1 MNGNKVSVGDEGMTN
16 ANQQSRSSVSG
27 SVVISAAA
35 IVLILV
41 GVVFQ
46 MAELATAHAQL
57 DNSWL
62 FSVLASNIWNILSLR
77 MNVSAMQDFL
87 RFWPLLLVSL
97 GLAIMLATRQNNSRR
112 LSGNRKEGSRDL

>member
-1 MNGNKVSVGDEGMTN
+1 MNGKRVSAGDESMTN
-16 ANQQSRSSVSG
+16 ANQQTRSSVSG
-27 SVVISAAA
+27 SVAISAAA
-35 IVLILV
+35 IVMILV
-41 GVVFQ
+41 GLVFQ
-46 MAELATAHAQL
+46 MAELGSAHAQP

-97 GLAIMLATRQNNSRR
+97 GLAIMLATRQNSSRS
-112 LSGNRKEGSRDL
+112 LSGGRKGGSRGL

>member
-1 MNGNKVSVGDEGMTN
+1 MNGNTVSLGDESMTN
-16 ANQQSRSSVSG
+16 ANQQTRSSVSG
-27 SVVISAAA
+27 SVAISAAA

-41 GVVFQ
+41 GLVFQ
-46 MAELATAHAQL
+46 MAELGSGQAQP
-57 DNSWL
+57 DNFWL

-97 GLAIMLATRQNNSRR
+97 GLAIMLATRQDNPRR
-112 LSGNRKEGSRDL
+112 LSGNRKEGSRGL

>member
-1 MNGNKVSVGDEGMTN
+1 MNGNTVSLGDESMTN
-16 ANQQSRSSVSG
+16 ANQQTRSSVSG
-27 SVVISAAA
+27 SLAISAAA

-41 GVVFQ
+41 GLVFQ
-46 MAELATAHAQL
+46 MAELGSGHAQP
-57 DNSWL
+57 DNFWL

-97 GLAIMLATRQNNSRR
+97 GLAIMLATRQNNPRR

>member
-1 MNGNKVSVGDEGMTN
+1 MNGNKVSAGDESMTS
-16 ANQQSRSSVSG
+16 ANQQTRSSVSG
-27 SVVISAAA
+27 SVAISAAA

-41 GVVFQ
+41 GLVFQ
-46 MAELATAHAQL
+46 MAGLASGHAQP

-77 MNVSAMQDFL
+77 MNVSVMQDFL

-97 GLAIMLATRQNNSRR
+97 GLAIMLATRQNNSRS
-112 LSGNRKEGSRDL
+112 LSGSRKGGSRGL

>member
-1 MNGNKVSVGDEGMTN
+1 MNGNKVSVGDESMTN
-16 ANQQSRSSVSG
+16 ANQIRSSAGG
-27 SVVISAAA
+27 SMAISAAA

-41 GVVFQ
+41 GLVFQ
-46 MAELATAHAQL
+46 MAELGSTHAQP

-77 MNVSAMQDFL
+77 MNVAAMQDFL

-97 GLAIMLATRQNNSRR
+97 GLAIMLATRQNNSRS
-112 LSGNRKEGSRDL
+112 LSDSRKGGSRGL

>member
-1 MNGNKVSVGDEGMTN
+1 MNGNKVSMGDESMTN
-16 ANQQSRSSVSG
+16 ANQQTRSSVSG

-46 MAELATAHAQL
+46 TAELGSAHAQL

-112 LSGNRKEGSRDL
+112 KEGSRDL

>member
-1 MNGNKVSVGDEGMTN
+1 MTN
-16 ANQQSRSSVSG
+16 ANQQMRSSVNG
-27 SVVISAAA
+27 SVAISAAA

-41 GVVFQ
+41 GLVFQ
-46 MAELATAHAQL
+46 MFELGSAHAQP

-97 GLAIMLATRQNNSRR
+97 GSSIMLATRQNSSRT
-112 LSGNRKEGSRDL
+112 LSGSRKGGSRGL

>member
-1 MNGNKVSVGDEGMTN
+1 MNGNKVSAGDESMTN
-16 ANQQSRSSVSG
+16 ASQQIRSSVTG
-27 SVVISAAA
+27 SVAISAAA

-41 GVVFQ
+41 GFVFQ
-46 MAELATAHAQL
+46 MAELGSAHAQP

-87 RFWPLLLVSL
+87 RFWPLLLISL
-97 GLAIMLATRQNNSRR
+97 GLAIMLATRQNNSRS
-112 LSGNRKEGSRDL
+112 LSSNRKGSSRGL

>member
-1 MNGNKVSVGDEGMTN
+1 MTS
-16 ANQQSRSSVSG
+16 ANQQARSSVSG
-27 SVVISAAA
+27 SVAISAAA

-41 GVVFQ
+41 GLVFQ
-46 MAELATAHAQL
+46 MAGLASGHAQP

-97 GLAIMLATRQNNSRR
+97 GLAIMLATRQNNPRR
-112 LSGNRKEGSRDL
+112 LSGNRKEGSRGL